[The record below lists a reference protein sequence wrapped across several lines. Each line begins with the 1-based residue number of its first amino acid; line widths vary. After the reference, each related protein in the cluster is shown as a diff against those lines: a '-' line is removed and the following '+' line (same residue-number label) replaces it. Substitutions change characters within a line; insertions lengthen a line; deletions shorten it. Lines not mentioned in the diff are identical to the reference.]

1 MKKILACVSMI
12 MLLLGTVLLAQW
24 YQNPLIQVSESSK
37 EMNRKVNNWAKP
49 DEEYLEYYELGTFE
63 TELPVLYINTNGQSI
78 QKEEKIWATMAVAEP
93 LSDGQLRSV
102 MSTPDY
108 EADIMINYRG
118 ASSYSGFDK
127 KQYRVE
133 FFREAGSTNA
143 KNYEFLGMGANSEW
157 VLNGP
162 FLDRT
167 LLRNRLVYNLGREIF
182 EWAPDN
188 RYVELFVNG
197 EYQGVYLAVEPVTN
211 GESRLRLADFGLSSG
226 ETAYI
231 VKRDRVDTEEGALNV
246 YGYYAG
252 KTSNSL
258 YIDYPTTNNL
268 TDVQKEWIT
277 KDISNFEEVLY
288 GDDFADTRN
297 GYIKYL
303 NVDNFVDYYI
313 LNEVVMNYDAGNLS
327 TYVYKEL
334 GGKINIAIWDYNNC
348 YDNYQWFAEDY
359 CEFFLQDNAWFSRL
373 LQDRAFV
380 DKVVKRYKELRA
392 DTLSEEYM
400 YQQIESYRNE
410 LGAAT
415 ERNFAIW
422 GYTFH
427 DSFLS
432 EDTELHVDPTSYEEA
447 IELLKK
453 SIHKRF
459 LFLDEHITDLYEGC
473 VN

>member
-49 DEEYLEYYELGTFE
+49 DEEYLEYYELGIFE

-78 QKEEKIWATMAVAEP
+78 QKEEKIWATMAVAEL

-127 KQYRVE
+127 KQYRVK

-197 EYQGVYLAVEPVTN
+197 EYQGVYLAIEPVTN

-277 KDISNFEEVLY
+277 NDISNFEEVLY

-303 NVDNFVDYYI
+303 DVDNFIDYYI
-313 LNEVVMNYDAGNLS
+313 LNEVVMNHDAGNLS

-334 GGKINIAIWDYNNC
+334 GGKLQIAVWDYNNC
-348 YDNYQWFAEDY
+348 YDNYQWFAQDY
-359 CEFFLQDNAWFSRL
+359 NEFYLQDNAWFSRL

-400 YQQIESYRNE
+400 YQQIDSYRNE
-410 LGAAT
+410 LGTAT

-422 GYTFH
+422 GYTFRE
-427 DSFLS
+427 SFLA

>member
-127 KQYRVE
+127 KQYRVK

-303 NVDNFVDYYI
+303 NVDNFVDYYV

-392 DTLSEEYM
+392 DTLSEEYI